1 MNSIRFESPDV
12 LWFLWLVL
20 VPLIL
25 HFISVKLHKKVY
37 FSNVALLKEIKK
49 ETASVRRLKDWI
61 QLVIRMLL
69 IAFIVVLF
77 ARPFYSQKQDVD
89 DQVNALF
96 MDNSMS
102 MSRSNGSV
110 SLLEESKRKAIAY
123 LQTLDFSSKLYL
135 ACSSGEWTL
144 NKMFYRDEA
153 VQKVASLKLSQT
165 SKGFGIYKKKIEEL
179 KQVPGFNYLVFSDL
193 QSTSFDLEE
202 VLSDTLNSYQF
213 YPEVGESKCNVY
225 IDSLWIEATSDTEV
239 QQIAYRLKSE
249 CAGGSLSVGVKEAKR
264 VLAVSNI
271 DLSENST
278 GLINLNLEKNKAHL
292 LTLYISDEVATYDNE
307 LSFVI
312 DLRERKSVLNF
323 LGKGTDKDLLG
334 LNNLVGEHL
343 VQNKKEHELEIQE
356 LKQSSLLVWNL
367 SDLGQSNASMLNEY
381 VEGGGVVVFHPKE
394 IKDFD
399 NLSFLGELVTYE
411 KGESGEVEAFNEH
424 PFFSGAFESQKN
436 NQKWIKNVVSEYAY
450 LKNHNWESLI
460 NFENE
465 SSLLVRKHKGK
476 GSIFLFTSSIEK
488 IKNFSLYP
496 LSMLKII
503 ESSGGERLPYKQK
516 GKNETVVLNKGERQ
530 LIFIKDSSQVKSQSY
545 KVNIDD
551 VVIKTGFMCS
561 VSSDSDTT
569 YYAVNPSEEESVFDF
584 YKGDDLASS
593 HVTFVNSVIDSQTS
607 IGEGKSYLDTYILL
621 IVISLAVMDMTFF
634 ALKI

>member
-69 IAFIVVLF
+69 IAFIIVLF

-165 SKGFGIYKKKIEEL
+165 SRGFGIYKKKIEEL

-213 YPEVGESKCNVY
+213 YPEVGEVN
-225 IDSLWIEATSDTEV
+225 
-239 QQIAYRLKSE
+239 
-249 CAGGSLSVGVKEAKR
+249 
-264 VLAVSNI
+264 
-271 DLSENST
+271 
-278 GLINLNLEKNKAHL
+278 
-292 LTLYISDEVATYDNE
+292 ATY
-307 LSFVI
+307 
-312 DLRERKSVLNF
+312 
-323 LGKGTDKDLLG
+323 T
-334 LNNLVGEHL
+334 
-343 VQNKKEHELEIQE
+343 
-356 LKQSSLLVWNL
+356 
-367 SDLGQSNASMLNEY
+367 
-381 VEGGGVVVFHPKE
+381 
-394 IKDFD
+394 
-399 NLSFLGELVTYE
+399 
-411 KGESGEVEAFNEH
+411 
-424 PFFSGAFESQKN
+424 
-436 NQKWIKNVVSEYAY
+436 
-450 LKNHNWESLI
+450 
-460 NFENE
+460 
-465 SSLLVRKHKGK
+465 
-476 GSIFLFTSSIEK
+476 
-488 IKNFSLYP
+488 
-496 LSMLKII
+496 
-503 ESSGGERLPYKQK
+503 
-516 GKNETVVLNKGERQ
+516 
-530 LIFIKDSSQVKSQSY
+530 
-545 KVNIDD
+545 
-551 VVIKTGFMCS
+551 
-561 VSSDSDTT
+561 
-569 YYAVNPSEEESVFDF
+569 
-584 YKGDDLASS
+584 
-593 HVTFVNSVIDSQTS
+593 
-607 IGEGKSYLDTYILL
+607 
-621 IVISLAVMDMTFF
+621 
-634 ALKI
+634 